1 MAKLVQIKTKET
13 SADAKEFINAL
24 KDEQQRKDALVILK
38 MMQKASG
45 EKPKMWGSSLVG
57 FGNLLYTSPNTG
69 RQVEWF
75 RIGFSPRKG
84 YLSLYSLNLAAHTAA
99 LKKLGKHTTGKG
111 CLYIKRLED
120 VDLTVLEKMMAAA
133 MKKK

>member
-1 MAKLVQIKTKET
+1 MPKLAQIKTKET
-13 SADAKEFINAL
+13 TADVKEFISAL
-24 KDEQQRKDALVILK
+24 KDEQQRKDSLIILK

-45 EKPKMWGSSLVG
+45 EKPKMWGSSLIG
-57 FGNLLYTSPNTG
+57 FGNLIYTSPATG

-84 YLSLYSLNLAAHTAA
+84 NLSLYFMDLSAHTAA

-120 VDLTVLEKMMAAA
+120 VDLKVLEKMVAVTA
-133 MKKK
+133 KQ

>member
-1 MAKLVQIKTKET
+1 MPKLAQIKTKET
-13 SADAKEFINAL
+13 TADVKEFISAL
-24 KDEQQRKDALVILK
+24 KDEQQRRDALVILK

-45 EKPKMWGSSLVG
+45 EKPKMWGSSLIG
-57 FGNLLYTSPNTG
+57 FGNLIYTSPATG

-84 YLSLYSLNLAAHTAA
+84 NLSLYFMDLSAHTAA

-120 VDLTVLEKMMAAA
+120 VDLKVLEKMVAVTA
-133 MKKK
+133 KQ

>member
-1 MAKLVQIKTKET
+1 MPKLAQIKTKET
-13 SADAKEFINAL
+13 SADVKEFISSL
-24 KDEQQRKDALVILK
+24 KDEQQRKDSLTVLK
-38 MMQKASG
+38 MMQKVSG
-45 EKPKMWGSSLVG
+45 EKPKLWGSALIG
-57 FGNLLYTSPNTG
+57 FGKLIYTSPATG

-84 YLSLYSLNLAAHTAA
+84 NLSLYFMDLSVHAAA

-120 VDLTVLEKMMAAA
+120 VDLTVLEKMVAVTA
-133 MKKK
+133 KQ